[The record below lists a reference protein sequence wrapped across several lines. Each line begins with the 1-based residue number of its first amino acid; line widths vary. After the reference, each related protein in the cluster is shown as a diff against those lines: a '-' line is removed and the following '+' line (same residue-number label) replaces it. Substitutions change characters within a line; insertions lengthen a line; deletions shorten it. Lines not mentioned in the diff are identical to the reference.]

1 MSESGSALPAQ
12 RGFFGHPRGLA
23 TLFGTEMWERF
34 SYYGM
39 KAILLFYMYGR
50 LDEGGL
56 GIEATTA
63 AALVAAYGASIYLS
77 AIAGGWVADR
87 VLGARKSVLVGGVL
101 IMVGHICLALPAGR
115 PALYASMVFIVLG
128 TGLLKPNISNAVGD
142 LYPEQDRRRDAGYS
156 IFYMG
161 TSVGAVIAPYA
172 IGTLGQQVN
181 YHAGFSLAA
190 VGMAIGL
197 VQYVRGWRHLG
208 DVGARPTHPLRKD
221 PHDRRTLIVI
231 GVVAGV
237 VGLLLVVLGLL
248 GWVTPTRIVALIS
261 VVSVGVPIAYF
272 VMMFR
277 SRLVSRGER
286 SGLLAYIPLFIAA
299 AFFWLIQEQGAS
311 VLAQY
316 ADQRTRL
323 DQWGFAIPSSWFQS
337 VGSAVLIILTPFFAM
352 MWTRLGD
359 RLSTPRKFTIGLG
372 FAGVSFLWL
381 VIPATTGSGDGL
393 SSPLWLVGSF
403 ALVTIGEMF
412 LSPIGLSATNRLAPK
427 AFRNQTMGLWLA
439 ASAFGQ
445 GVSAQVVQF
454 YTPETEASYFLGIGI
469 AALILVL
476 GLIMITPFVK
486 RNIRR
491 SEQPATEPATEGDT
505 P

>member
-1 MSESGSALPAQ
+1 MSATSPHLPAQ

-39 KAILLFYMYGR
+39 KAILLFYMYDR

-56 GIEATTA
+56 AIETTTA

-87 VLGARKSVLVGGVL
+87 ILGARKSVLVGGVL

-115 PALYASMVFIVLG
+115 LALYASMVFIVLG
-128 TGLLKPNISNAVGD
+128 TGLLKPNISNTVGD
-142 LYPEQDRRRDAGYS
+142 LYPERDRRRDAGYS

-190 VGMAIGL
+190 VGMAFGL

-208 DVGARPTHPLRKD
+208 EVGMRPTHPLGSD
-221 PHDRRTLIVI
+221 PGDRRVLTLI
-231 GVVAGV
+231 GVGAGV
-237 VGLLLVVLGLL
+237 AVLLLVALGLI
-248 GWVTPTRIVALIS
+248 GWTTPTRVVGLIS
-261 VVSVGVPIAYF
+261 VVSVAVPIAYF

-277 SRLVSRGER
+277 SRLVSRSER
-286 SGLLAYIPLFIAA
+286 SGLLAYIPLFVAA

-337 VGSAVLIILTPFFAM
+337 VGSAVLIVLTPFFAM

-359 RLSTPRKFTIGLG
+359 RLSTPRKFTIGVG
-372 FAGVSFLWL
+372 FAGLSFLWL
-381 VIPATTGSGDGL
+381 VIPATSGSADGL
-393 SSPLWLVGSF
+393 SNPLWLVGSF

-412 LSPIGLSATNRLAPK
+412 LSPIGLSATNRLAPR

-454 YTPETEASYFLGIGI
+454 YTPETEATYFAGIGV
-469 AALILVL
+469 AALVLVL
-476 GLIMITPFVK
+476 GLALITPFVT
-486 RNIRR
+486 RNILR
-491 SEQPATEPATEGDT
+491 SEHPEREGDT
-505 P
+505 TP